1 MNRKKAMRLTFFY
14 QDNVV
19 QLASQAEA
27 DMTLPSADPLSK
39 KPSHGFWVELRDT
52 SGNTLYRRMMHN
64 PMPTDREVFSNE
76 PGQNLGRVPGGPSE
90 GSFSIV
96 VPNHPDATEISLFSS
111 HHEAAPKPA
120 RPPKDISPQSHF
132 EAVRPAKNP
141 SGPAQGIGRFNLK
154 KP

>member
-1 MNRKKAMRLTFFY
+1 MRLTFFY

-19 QLASQAEA
+19 QLASQAEV
-27 DMTLPSADPLSK
+27 DMTLLPEGPLAK
-39 KPSHGFWVELRDT
+39 TPEHGFFAELRDA
-52 SGNTLYRRMMHN
+52 SGKTLFRRVMHN
-64 PMPTDREVFSNE
+64 PMPTDMEVFSNE
-76 PGQNLGRVPGGPSE
+76 PGKPMGRVPGGPSE

-132 EAVRPAKNP
+132 EAVRPAQSP
-141 SGPAQGIGRFNLK
+141 SGPARGIGRFNLK
-154 KP
+154 KA